1 MAVDLKMMRS
11 RLENEH
17 KRLLEVLE
25 QTLAGAGSSDERR
38 EGSPFGKREEEA
50 TQSFELEK
58 RLALEK
64 QIRENIADVERALDR
79 LDKGTYGRCEI
90 CGKLI
95 DPNRLEALPYAAV
108 CMNCKAK
115 NARPKPPAY

>member
-1 MAVDLKMMRS
+1 MAIDLKMMRS

-25 QTLAGAGSSDERR
+25 QTQAGAASSEDRR

-58 RLALEK
+58 RLAIEK
-64 QIRENIADVERALDR
+64 QIKENLVDVERALEKFN
-79 LDKGTYGRCEI
+79 KGTYGRCDV

-95 DPNRLEALPYAAV
+95 DPNRLEALPYATV
-108 CMNCKAK
+108 CMNCKSK
-115 NARPKPPAY
+115 NLRMKSTAP